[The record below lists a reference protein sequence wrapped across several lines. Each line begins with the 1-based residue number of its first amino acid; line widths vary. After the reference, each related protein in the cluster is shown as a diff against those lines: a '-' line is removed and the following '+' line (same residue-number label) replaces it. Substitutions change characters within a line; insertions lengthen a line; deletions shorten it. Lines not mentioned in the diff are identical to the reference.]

1 MFFLFARS
9 NGITFAW
16 MGEGF
21 LKPFLS
27 NHSRILEDNPKSLK
41 VISVIGKNVLI
52 KMVSNFYGVKNIFFK
67 IFLFREK
74 MKNAVQSLT
83 RAFVLACGMRK
94 NPYLTLID
102 VYIRICSV
110 ITRDFYSSTSSVKTL

>member
-52 KMVSNFYGVKNIFFK
+52 KMVSNFYGVKNV
-67 IFLFREK
+67 FLRF
-74 MKNAVQSLT
+74 
-83 RAFVLACGMRK
+83 
-94 NPYLTLID
+94 
-102 VYIRICSV
+102 
-110 ITRDFYSSTSSVKTL
+110 FYSERK